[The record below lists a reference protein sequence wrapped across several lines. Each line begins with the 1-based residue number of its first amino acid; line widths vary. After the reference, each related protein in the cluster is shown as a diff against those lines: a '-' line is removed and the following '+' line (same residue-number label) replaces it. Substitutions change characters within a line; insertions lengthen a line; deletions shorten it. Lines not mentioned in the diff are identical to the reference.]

1 MLSFLG
7 CSHLR
12 GSKVISSV
20 KLKELF
26 SVGGILGLTS
36 RLKDAGIQGLAL
48 LNLLTSIRCSLQ
60 SKLIPIRKSLSRF
73 VHLVPS
79 RIFNTVRL
87 LSMMVDTV
95 M

>member
-1 MLSFLG
+1 MLPFLR
-7 CSHLR
+7 CSYLR
-12 GSKVISSV
+12 GSKVKSSV

-26 SVGGILGLTS
+26 SLGGILGLTS
-36 RLKDAGIQGLAL
+36 RLKDAGIQSLAL
-48 LNLLTSIRCSLQ
+48 LNPFTSIRYSLQ

-79 RIFNTVRL
+79 RIFNTIRL
-87 LSMMVDTV
+87 LSMMFDTV